1 MSYSNGLLPD
11 QSYQTVNKYV
21 QKGLPGVGFKL
32 TVTGDY
38 DVQNKKLVNVKSGT
52 DSNDAVNKSQLDA
65 TTNLLHG
72 SRAGDVV
79 NDKAVIYSNT
89 GAVHANSLYIEDP
102 PNQGNSNEVRI
113 MTEHQSYP
121 NIHLNIPDLH
131 NFDGHGGRPKSEL
144 MVTSVE
150 QTVTGK
156 KVFENIE
163 VHDPTSN
170 NQAANKSYADTKLS
184 LTGGTMTGDLIL
196 PPHNYPIPGNTNKVI
211 NYESQREI
219 FLSRQESFPMQADIN
234 MNNNFIQNIATP
246 TSSHQVTNK
255 GYCDYNFLNRQ
266 SGGVLMGPLSMNRND
281 LTGIPDTPKFGYSA
295 VNKNYVDSEISKIP
309 GTDTSPFL
317 KIDGSRAM
325 TGNLDMGD
333 HSIQKVIDPVNSD
346 DVATKNYVDAEI
358 GYISTPFLKL
368 DGTRA
373 MTGILNMNTHKISNV
388 VNPEFDTDVVN
399 KQYLENKLIESH
411 LQPSGPSNI
420 FHFLMNDISKF
431 SSIREIIIGSFS
443 DVEKV
448 AHRLNKKA
456 LSILLQNDLQTVS
469 YSARL
474 GLDMTSL
481 SVGDYTLVMEF
492 YWPEKFNIY
501 TYADSTPTNIV
512 DEQNIKN
519 FSNYQK
525 LYLQFTKKNTNS
537 PNNLIMEIRGELSSS
552 NQQTGY
558 LIFYGAIGTHY
569 SITNDFYDQYI
580 MSDIFI
586 YNENMKMQTKI
597 DMNNNKIIK
606 LSNGT
611 NANDAINKGQFDTL
625 KNKFDSHQF
634 YIKNHLYMSI
644 FSYRFYD
651 LKEPIKFNYTLPNV
665 SGIEPGLSIL
675 SSGQGHLSINE
686 LDPISGLQFNRSIRI
701 IIDLGY
707 TINQVTPYTIML
719 SMTLKDDITIYF
731 TDDHST
737 KYYPVYKIDQTMLL
751 LMIIT
756 SDGIMQHKSYT
767 SKFND
772 TQVML
777 WIHFNPVSNRYRI
790 SLANHAVADFISTP
804 PSSFSTNKLRINPG
818 NNIINKICYQNQY
831 ISADLHY
838 TQILFEEK
846 KNGSHFE

>member
-558 LIFYGAIGTHY
+558 LIFYGAKGTHY

>member
-1 MSYSNGLLPD
+1 MSYSNGLLSD
-11 QSYQTVNKYV
+11 QSNQTVNKYV
-21 QKGLPGVGFKL
+21 QRGLPGVGFKL

-38 DVQNKKLVNVKSGT
+38 DMQNKKIVNVDEGE
-52 DSNDAVNKSQLDA
+52 NNQ
-65 TTNLLHG
+65 
-72 SRAGDVV
+72 DVV
-79 NDKAVIYSNT
+79 NKHQLDVGLQTK
-89 GAVHANSLYIEDP
+89 
-102 PNQGNSNEVRI
+102 PNKTDV
-113 MTEHQSYP
+113 
-121 NIHLNIPDLH
+121 LL
-131 NFDGHGGRPKSEL
+131 FDGTTHMVGDLDLRGNKIILPGEIQMDQKLITNLDTDENQDLSAVNMITLKNKVEPKADKDYVDFEITKQNASINNTF
-144 MVTSVE
+144 VKK
-150 QTVTGK
+150 TGDQM
-156 KVFENIE
+156 N
-163 VHDPTSN
+163 
-170 NQAANKSYADTKLS
+170 
-184 LTGGTMTGDLIL
+184 GDLIL
-196 PPHNYPIPGNTNKVI
+196 PHDSYPVGGNTNKAI
-211 NYESQREI
+211 SYESQREI

-295 VNKNYVDSEISKIP
+295 VNKNYVDGEISKIP

-333 HSIQKVIDPVNSD
+333 HSIQKVIDPINSD

-420 FHFLMNDISKF
+420 FHFLMNDTSKF

-558 LIFYGAIGTHY
+558 LIFYGAKGTHY

-611 NANDAINKGQFDTL
+611 DPDDAVNKGQL
-625 KNKFDSHQF
+625 DSVSVHTNNQT
-634 YIKNHLYMSI
+634 YREI
-644 FSYRFYD
+644 FNEFYD
-651 LKEPIKFNYTLPNV
+651 LVETSRFNVNTNSNGLVILGVKPNLFFQSNRLITNYDRS
-665 SGIEPGLSIL
+665 SGIQLSNSYINL
-675 SSGQGHLSINE
+675 GDDVDQNSSYTIFISLYFSDDIKIQFSDINHNIFYPSFSITYNNSR
-686 LDPISGLQFNRSIRI
+686 LRINRSLYLRHHI
-701 IIDLGY
+701 IIPADFK
-707 TINQVTPYTIML
+707 N
-719 SMTLKDDITIYF
+719 K
-731 TDDHST
+731 
-737 KYYPVYKIDQTMLL
+737 
-751 LMIIT
+751 
-756 SDGIMQHKSYT
+756 
-767 SKFND
+767 
-772 TQVML
+772 QVML
-777 WIHFNPVSNRYRI
+777 WVCHNAPNNLYRFAISNHN
-790 SLANHAVADFISTP
+790 SFIQSITSP
-804 PSSFSTNKLRINPG
+804 ASFKTKILRIIY
-818 NNIINKICYQNQY
+818 NNHVKKIGWVKKFININSLDHHR
-831 ISADLHY
+831 IML
-838 TQILFEEK
+838 EELRE
-846 KNGSHFE
+846 GSFFR

>member
-1 MSYSNGLLPD
+1 MSYSNGLLSD
-11 QSYQTVNKYV
+11 QSYQTANKYV
-21 QKGLPGVGFKL
+21 QRGLPGVGFKL

-38 DVQNKKLVNVKSGT
+38 DMQNKKLVNVDEGE
-52 DSNDAVNKSQLDA
+52 NNQ
-65 TTNLLHG
+65 
-72 SRAGDVV
+72 DVV
-79 NDKAVIYSNT
+79 NKHQLDVGLQTK
-89 GAVHANSLYIEDP
+89 
-102 PNQGNSNEVRI
+102 PN
-113 MTEHQSYP
+113 
-121 NIHLNIPDLH
+121 
-131 NFDGHGGRPKSEL
+131 K
-144 MVTSVE
+144 TSVLLLDGTTHMVGDLDLRGNKIILPGE
-150 QTVTGK
+150 IQMDRKLITNLDTDENQDLSAVNMITLKNKVEPKADKNYVDFEITKQNALINNAFVKKTGDQM
-156 KVFENIE
+156 N
-163 VHDPTSN
+163 
-170 NQAANKSYADTKLS
+170 
-184 LTGGTMTGDLIL
+184 GDLIL
-196 PPHNYPIPGNTNKVI
+196 PHDSYPVGGNTNKAI
-211 NYESQREI
+211 SYESQREI

-295 VNKNYVDSEISKIP
+295 VNKNYVDGEISKIP

-420 FHFLMNDISKF
+420 FHFLMNDTSKF

-558 LIFYGAIGTHY
+558 LIFYGAKGTHY

-611 NANDAINKGQFDTL
+611 DPDDAVNKGQL
-625 KNKFDSHQF
+625 DSVSVHTNNQT
-634 YIKNHLYMSI
+634 YREI
-644 FSYRFYD
+644 FNEFYD
-651 LKEPIKFNYTLPNV
+651 LVETSRFNVNTNSNGLVILSVKPNLFFQSNRLITNYDRS
-665 SGIEPGLSIL
+665 SGIQLSNSYINL
-675 SSGQGHLSINE
+675 GDDVDQNSSYTIFISLYFSDDIKIQFSDINHNIFYPSFSITYNNSR
-686 LDPISGLQFNRSIRI
+686 LRINRSLYLRHHI
-701 IIDLGY
+701 IIPADFK
-707 TINQVTPYTIML
+707 N
-719 SMTLKDDITIYF
+719 K
-731 TDDHST
+731 
-737 KYYPVYKIDQTMLL
+737 
-751 LMIIT
+751 
-756 SDGIMQHKSYT
+756 
-767 SKFND
+767 
-772 TQVML
+772 QVML
-777 WIHFNPVSNRYRI
+777 WVCHNAPNNLYRFAISNHT
-790 SLANHAVADFISTP
+790 SFIQSITSP
-804 PSSFSTNKLRINPG
+804 TSFKTKILRIIY
-818 NNIINKICYQNQY
+818 NNHVKKIGWVKKFININSLDHHR
-831 ISADLHY
+831 IML
-838 TQILFEEK
+838 EELRE
-846 KNGSHFE
+846 GSFFR

>member
-21 QKGLPGVGFKL
+21 QRVLPGVGFKL

-38 DVQNKKLVNVKSGT
+38 DMQNKKLVNVDEGE
-52 DSNDAVNKSQLDA
+52 NNQ
-65 TTNLLHG
+65 
-72 SRAGDVV
+72 DVV
-79 NDKAVIYSNT
+79 NKHQLDVGLQTK
-89 GAVHANSLYIEDP
+89 
-102 PNQGNSNEVRI
+102 PN
-113 MTEHQSYP
+113 
-121 NIHLNIPDLH
+121 
-131 NFDGHGGRPKSEL
+131 K
-144 MVTSVE
+144 TSVLLLDGTTHMVGDLDLRGNKIILPGE
-150 QTVTGK
+150 IQMDRKLITNLDTDENQDLSAVNMITLKNKVEPKADKNYVDFEITKQNALISNAFVKKTGDQM
-156 KVFENIE
+156 N
-163 VHDPTSN
+163 
-170 NQAANKSYADTKLS
+170 
-184 LTGGTMTGDLIL
+184 GDLIL
-196 PPHNYPIPGNTNKVI
+196 PHDSYPVGGNTNKAI
-211 NYESQREI
+211 SYESQREI

-295 VNKNYVDSEISKIP
+295 VNKNYVDGEISKIP

-420 FHFLMNDISKF
+420 FHFLMNDTSKF

-558 LIFYGAIGTHY
+558 LIFYGTKGTHY

-611 NANDAINKGQFDTL
+611 DPDDAVNKGQL
-625 KNKFDSHQF
+625 DSVSVHTNNQT
-634 YIKNHLYMSI
+634 YREI
-644 FSYRFYD
+644 FNEFYD
-651 LKEPIKFNYTLPNV
+651 LVETSRFNVNTNSNGLVILGVKPNLFFQSNRLITNYDRS
-665 SGIEPGLSIL
+665 SGIQLSN
-675 SSGQGHLSINE
+675 SYIN
-686 LDPISGLQFNRSIRI
+686 
-701 IIDLGY
+701 LG
-707 TINQVTPYTIML
+707 
-719 SMTLKDDITIYF
+719 DDV
-731 TDDHST
+731 D
-737 KYYPVYKIDQTMLL
+737 
-751 LMIIT
+751 
-756 SDGIMQHKSYT
+756 
-767 SKFND
+767 
-772 TQVML
+772 
-777 WIHFNPVSNRYRI
+777 
-790 SLANHAVADFISTP
+790 
-804 PSSFSTNKLRINPG
+804 
-818 NNIINKICYQNQY
+818 
-831 ISADLHY
+831 
-838 TQILFEEK
+838 
-846 KNGSHFE
+846 